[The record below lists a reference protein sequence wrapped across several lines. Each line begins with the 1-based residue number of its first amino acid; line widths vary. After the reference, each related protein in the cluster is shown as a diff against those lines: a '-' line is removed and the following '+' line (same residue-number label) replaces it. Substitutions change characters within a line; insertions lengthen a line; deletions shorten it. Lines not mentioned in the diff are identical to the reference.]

1 MLDLILFSSP
11 RLLKSSLQ
19 LLLDLSVSLSLF
31 NDSVLDE
38 VVIRIELLSGVHI
51 VIDHSESGG
60 SASSEFSLESVNNNI
75 LVLGLVNFSEL

>member
-31 NDSVLDE
+31 NDTVLDE
-38 VVIRIELLSGVHI
+38 VVIRIELLSGVNI